1 MKKKR
6 TLGEAENDLDLIN
19 RYGTYNIQRTADTFN
34 TFPAIAQGLP
44 RSLNKA
50 IDKEEAEKIAK
61 ENGRIF

>member
-44 RSLNKA
+44 RSLNHV
-50 IDKEEAEKIAK
+50 IDKGETEKISEK
-61 ENGRIF
+61 NGRIF